1 MAIKEPLISKAFSPL
16 EGLVK
21 IGVIEAL
28 LTSPKS
34 KSLLLMFPIAI

>member
-21 IGVIEAL
+21 IGVIESL
-28 LTSPKS
+28 FTSPKS
-34 KSLLLMFPIAI
+34 ISLLLMFPIAF

>member
-1 MAIKEPLISKAFSPL
+1 MAIKAPLISKAFKPL
-16 EGLVK
+16 EGLDK

-34 KSLLLMFPIAI
+34 KSLLLIFPITI